1 MLVMEIA
8 RKELKFLN
16 DPFIYYSFVNPL
28 LCKKYGIIAIL
39 DFCHFPGKDYIG
51 NVYYEIPADPSLGKR
66 KPTRW
71 YDPPSGQDFKDPIPA
86 EWESWLRMR
95 RKEPPT
101 EEEVAKN
108 LAIAKLKK
116 ENAAKLEAKRLQEG
130 GATPSIPEK
139 GPQSF
144 PVYDEFHT
152 GDPEDHPN
160 KQKKY

>member
-1 MLVMEIA
+1 MSNGEHRHLWRIVI
-8 RKELKFLN
+8 RN
-16 DPFIYYSFVNPL
+16 FINSLRPRQIKGNN
-28 LCKKYGIIAIL
+28 I
-39 DFCHFPGKDYIG
+39 GKDYIG